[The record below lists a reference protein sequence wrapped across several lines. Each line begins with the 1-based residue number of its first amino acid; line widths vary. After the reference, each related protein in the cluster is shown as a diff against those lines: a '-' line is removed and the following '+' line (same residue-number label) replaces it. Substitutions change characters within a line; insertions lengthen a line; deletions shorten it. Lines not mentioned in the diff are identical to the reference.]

1 MYIVIKTHTRS
12 VLTLIYLLSIS
23 GWGDTGVEETSTE
36 KLQKT
41 VVPIVQSR
49 DCTVRMNK
57 TDGVNEDLIVCAGGA
72 GTGPCK
78 VSCPRQFHQ
87 IGIMFIP
94 GRQWRTTN
102 NSRRRRCPHSGW
114 DHQQKAWRDLQP
126 AGLCRLHQRLCSPS
140 LDQVFDQGERGN
152 GLL

>member
-1 MYIVIKTHTRS
+1 MVRSANQEYTVYIAV
-12 VLTLIYLLSIS
+12 SIS
-23 GWGDTGVEETSTE
+23 GWGNTGYQEFSTD
-36 KLQKT
+36 KLQET
-41 VVPIVQSR
+41 VITIVPSSA
-49 DCTVRMNK
+49 CKERMSQPELV
-57 TDGVNEDLIVCAGGA
+57 DEDLIVCAGGSGA
-72 GTGPCK
+72 GPCK
-78 VSCPRQFHQ
+78 VICPRQCHQ

-114 DHQQKAWRDLQP
+114 DCQQKAWRDLQR